1 MALNYIYLGINLF
14 CSGVLMNTCTLL
26 RFTSTF
32 ILAATITEAPAATT
46 KAYDMKA
53 GTWEITTSSDLL
65 HLVPR
70 IPADQMTQIKNLA
83 SEYGFELPEVQNGT
97 AISKTCITPEM
108 AKQKTLPNLYES
120 QEGCTTKNANRNGNQ
135 YQIEFVCA
143 NPEVNGNGSAFGELT
158 SAETFTG
165 QTKFNGT
172 VQGNKLN
179 ETAQIKG
186 RWLNATCD
194 GSTSANTPIK

>member
-1 MALNYIYLGINLF
+1 MNIRNILRIASAL
-14 CSGVLMNTCTLL
+14 S
-26 RFTSTF
+26 
-32 ILAATITEAPAATT
+32 LAISATHAMSATQIGAATT
-46 KAYDMKA
+46 EAYDMKA

-70 IPADQMTQIKNLA
+70 IPADQMAQIKSLA
-83 SEYGFELPEVQNGT
+83 SEYGFELPEVQNGA

-108 AKQKTLPNLYES
+108 AKQKTLPNLYQS
-120 QEGCTTKNANRNGNQ
+120 QAGCTTKNANRNGNQ
-135 YQIEFVCA
+135 YQIEFVCT

-186 RWLNATCD
+186 RWLNATCE
-194 GSTSANTPIK
+194 GATTPATPAK

>member
-1 MALNYIYLGINLF
+1 MNTRNLF
-14 CSGVLMNTCTLL
+14 
-26 RFTSTF
+26 RFTSTL
-32 ILAATITEAPAATT
+32 ILAIALTEVSAATT
-46 KAYDMKA
+46 ENYDMKA

-70 IPADQMTQIKNLA
+70 IPADQMAQIKNLA
-83 SEYGFELPEVQNGT
+83 SEYGYELPEVQNGA

-108 AKQKTLPNLYES
+108 AKQKTLPNLYQS
-120 QEGCTTKNANRNGNQ
+120 QAGCTTKNANRNGNQ
-135 YQIEFVCA
+135 YQIEFVCT

-186 RWLNATCD
+186 RWLNATCETPVT
-194 GSTSANTPIK
+194 STAPTK